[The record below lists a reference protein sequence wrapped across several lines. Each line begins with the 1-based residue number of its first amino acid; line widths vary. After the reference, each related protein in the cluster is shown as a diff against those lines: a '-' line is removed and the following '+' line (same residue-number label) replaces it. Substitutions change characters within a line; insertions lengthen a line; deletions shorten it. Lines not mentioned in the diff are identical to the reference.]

1 MCPIVS
7 SEVEVVLYVKESY
20 VAEGIGRNYQ
30 RTNRKESCAY
40 LAISENTPTYTCDRH
55 WIWIKVEYP
64 QSEVD

>member
-1 MCPIVS
+1 LCPIVS

-30 RTNRKESCAY
+30 WTNRKESCAY

-55 WIWIKVEYP
+55 
-64 QSEVD
+64 